1 MNNGKTLKFKNVLF
15 CDLDGTLITTLTGKE
30 FPQGCYDMKI
40 RLDALEAILNYNPDF
55 VVIVSNQG
63 GIESGYVNEKFFKN
77 KISWVASNIA
87 EFCKCD
93 VAYDYCKSM
102 NKNDYRRKPNP
113 GMLIG
118 YLATITSVNDD
129 ANILMIGDRQEDLE
143 CAKNA
148 NIPYNDIQDFINK
161 YGTLTD

>member
-1 MNNGKTLKFKNVLF
+1 MNDGKPLKFKNVLF

-63 GIESGYVNEKFFKN
+63 GIESGYVNENFFKD

-87 EFCKCD
+87 EFCKCS
-93 VAYDYCKSM
+93 VAYDYCKSV
-102 NKNDYRRKPNP
+102 NKDDYRRKPNP

-118 YLATITSVNDD
+118 HLTTITSVNNN
-129 ANILMIGDRQEDLE
+129 ANFLMIGDRQEDLE

-148 NIPYNDIQDFINK
+148 NISYNDIQDFINK